1 MNSSLYRD
9 PSNNGRSNNNSHSDN
24 GRTTSKNRASNAS
37 ANKDKDKQSGKAKVR
52 TSTSRTGSRIRT
64 RQVKRVSP
72 ARALALK
79 VTSDVRKRGA
89 HTHEVLEKELK
100 TAKLSKE
107 DKAFATV
114 LSFGVAMCLGSLDI
128 IINKSLNF
136 TRDIDENVRDA
147 LRISTYELYYLGKQD
162 HAAVDQGVELVR
174 SIAPRADKLANAVLR
189 KLVANK
195 AQFPFGN
202 PETDTT
208 ARALL
213 YGFPEWLT
221 LRLEQDLGSH
231 AAQELMKASNEQA
244 PLFVSINAACAT
256 QDAVLS
262 IFDSEGVIY
271 HPQHFENAEV
281 PSCYLLENSSD
292 IQKPE
297 IAKLLDRCCIL
308 VSDLSAQIIALL
320 ALPEKYPS
328 SFLEIGAGRGTKTLL
343 LQSGAI
349 QKYGK
354 QMHYVTLD
362 NHAFKSR
369 VLESRAKRAGI
380 RVAHACTYDATKI
393 SPSYFVKE
401 KCGVKDG
408 LFDAVFVD
416 APCSGLGTLRRHPE
430 IRWRITQ
437 DAINDLACLGMSILS
452 AASTCVNAGGM
463 LVYSTCTVTKA
474 ENEEVIMRFLN
485 SAQGKNFQIIPIANH
500 ASFSSSVRSGSSDAH
515 FCVCLKRKD

>member
-1 MNSSLYRD
+1 MNSSLYRG

-37 ANKDKDKQSGKAKVR
+37 ANKDKQPVKAKVR

-64 RQVKRVSP
+64 RQVKSVSP

-79 VTSDVRKRGA
+79 VTSEVRKRGA
-89 HTHEVLEKELK
+89 YTHELLEKELK
-100 TAKLSKE
+100 TSRLSKE
-107 DKAFATV
+107 DKAFASV

-128 IINKSLNF
+128 IINKALNSP
-136 TRDIDENVRDA
+136 RDIDENVRDA

-195 AQFPFGN
+195 AQFPFGD
-202 PETDTT
+202 PKTDTT

-213 YGFPEWLT
+213 YAFPEWLT

-244 PLFVSINAACAT
+244 PLFISINAARAT

-262 IFDSEGVIY
+262 IFDNEGVIY
-271 HPQHFENAEV
+271 HPQYFEKAEV

-308 VSDLSAQIIALL
+308 VSDLSAQIISLL

-349 QKYGK
+349 QQYGK
-354 QMHYVTLD
+354 QMHHVTLD
-362 NHAFKSR
+362 NHAFKSKL
-369 VLESRAKRAGI
+369 LEKRAKAAGI
-380 RVAHACTYDATKI
+380 HVAKACTYDATKI
-393 SPSYFVKE
+393 SPSYFVNE

-408 LFDAVFVD
+408 LFDAVFID

-430 IRWRITQ
+430 IRWHITQ
-437 DAINDLACLGMSILS
+437 DAIDDLACLGLSILS

-485 SAQGKNFQIIPIANH
+485 SEQGKNFQIIPIAGH